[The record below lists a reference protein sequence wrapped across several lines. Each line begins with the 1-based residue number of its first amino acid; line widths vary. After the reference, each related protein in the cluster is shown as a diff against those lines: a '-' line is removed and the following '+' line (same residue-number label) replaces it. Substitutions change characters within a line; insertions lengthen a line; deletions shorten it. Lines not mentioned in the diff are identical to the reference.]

1 MKAKKNIERK
11 YEYDRKLNKERETKL
26 TKDLARVNKENNE
39 QKDEVIALNKV
50 VKQLGVEKEKSK

>member
-11 YEYDRKLNKERETKL
+11 YEYDRKSNKERETKL

-39 QKDEVIALNKV
+39 
-50 VKQLGVEKEKSK
+50 